1 LDLAHFDAAK
11 FHVGAGLGGLHGFI
25 EVGSFDYEES
35 PHHFL
40 GLGEWTIDDGW
51 LSVAF
56 SEYAAFPV
64 GEFLAAGGF
73 CTPPVPVF
81 LHKRLH
87 FLWAEAVAGPS
98 LVPEEQYKLWHL
110 VSPFTG

>member
-1 LDLAHFDAAK
+1 LDLAHFD
-11 FHVGAGLGGLHGFI
+11 GAEIHMRAGFSGFDGLI

-40 GLGEWTIDDGW
+40 GLRERTVGDGG

-56 SEYAAFPV
+56 PEHAALAV
-64 GEFLAAGGF
+64 REFLAADGF
-73 CTPPVPVF
+73 GPPPVPVF
-81 LHKRLH
+81 LHKLLH

-98 LVPEEQYKLWHL
+98 LVPEEQDKLWHL

>member
-11 FHVGAGLGGLHGFI
+11 FHVGAGLGGLYGFV

-40 GLGEWTIDDGW
+40 GLGEWTINDGG

-56 SEYAAFPV
+56 PEYAALAIRQ
-64 GEFLAAGGF
+64 FLATGGF
-73 CTPPVPVF
+73 GPPPVPVS
-81 LHKRLH
+81 LHKLLH

-98 LVPEEQYKLWHL
+98 LVPEEQDKLWHL
-110 VSPFTG
+110 VSPFTS